1 MTRPHAFTLLRLH
14 PLPTGEGEYFH
25 WLHPSGAQVLH
36 FATPDP
42 CWVFS
47 TSFYTPPPDESGVTH
62 VLEHLALCGS
72 RNYPS
77 GQPFFEAQSASPRD
91 YMNASTTR
99 DWTAYT
105 FASRVESDY
114 WSLLNLYL
122 DACFHPLLRDQSF
135 EQEAWRVERGHY
147 QGVVYNEMSGA
158 MTHSA
163 RVMRDLVGR
172 ALFPGSPYSR
182 NSGGDPAHLVNLT
195 PDDVRAYHRTH
206 YTASNAC
213 FYSSGDLD
221 PTSLLIR
228 LDEFLG
234 DVPVGTAV
242 QRQEPAQFSLPKL
255 EHTHPGG
262 DQVLL
267 AWVTSPRADSLEHF
281 ALTALSFA
289 LLGHPGAPLAQALSA
304 HGSGLA
310 DYTGFHSETPQG
322 VFAVGVRGTVDAAAV
337 WNTVQATLQGNL
349 DDGLIEAALTRFEL
363 EDLDTS
369 HGAVPYGVR
378 RLFNALSAH
387 HHGADPCLLARLEPG
402 IQALRALSDRPGYF
416 RRLIDDHLL
425 GNSRRTAI
433 VMKRGLAAALPTPPA
448 GARESVRRS
457 AEESIRP
464 SASAASPSP
473 ARGPAGTLPAQH
485 VRLEPLTGLPV
496 PAQRVSTPGT
506 GLTHL
511 TLSGSLAHLSS
522 ETLPLVA
529 LYGTLAP
536 RSEVGGGT
544 LTAQL
549 QTWGAL
555 CQFSVDTLHS
565 PEDSGAVSAQWTLS
579 LKVLSRHL
587 PQVTALLR
595 RWTQTPVFGPLT
607 VTQSLEE
614 RLRTFETLLVTQG
627 HNLALLQAG
636 LGVSPA
642 LHLRDA
648 LDGWGAFQHLQVWR
662 NDPALGDALEH
673 LHRNLWR
680 RPGLSLLA
688 VTDLDD
694 QALRDAFGELL
705 ADLPDER
712 LPETPSPVAPWSPR
726 RSLWT
731 HELAV
736 PVASGA
742 WAFSGVPYQHPDA
755 PALTLLSRV
764 LHERLHEQVRQL
776 GGAYGATCR
785 ASAEQGLVLCASLR
799 DPDIG
804 RSLKLF
810 QTLPRLLE
818 PLTPADLRHARTSAA
833 RLLRPLTSLPGAARK
848 AFLDARQGYTPA
860 LRDAFYDQVAGTHAD
875 DLRRVASR
883 YLQGGAGA
891 VLADA
896 LTLDSLEDHHVALA

>member
-1 MTRPHAFTLLRLH
+1 MTHPHAFTLLRRH
-14 PLPTGEGEYFH
+14 PLPTGEGEYLH
-25 WLHPSGAQVLH
+25 WIHPSGAQVLH

-47 TSFYTPPPDESGVTH
+47 ASFYTPPPDESGVTH

-72 RNYPS
+72 RHYPS
-77 GQPFFEAQSASPRD
+77 GQPFFEAQGASPRD

-114 WSLLNLYL
+114 WSLLSLYL

-135 EQEAWRVERGHY
+135 QQEAWRVERGSY

-158 MTHSA
+158 MAHSA

-195 PDDVRAYHRTH
+195 PDDVRAYHQTH
-206 YTASNAC
+206 YTANNVC
-213 FYSSGDLD
+213 FYSSGDLKLT
-221 PTSLLIR
+221 PLLIR
-228 LDEFLG
+228 LDQSLQN
-234 DVPVGTAV
+234 VPVGTAV
-242 QRQEPAQFSLPKL
+242 PRGEQTQLPLARL

-262 DQVLL
+262 EQVLL
-267 AWVTSPRADSLEHF
+267 AWATSPRADSLEHF

-310 DYTGFHSETPQG
+310 DYTGFHSETPEG
-322 VFAVGVRGTVDAAAV
+322 VFAVGIRGTVDAEAV
-337 WNTVQATLQGNL
+337 WDTVQATLQGGV
-349 DDGLIEAALTRFEL
+349 DDALIEAALTRFEL

-387 HHGADPCLLARLEPG
+387 HHGADPCILARLEPG
-402 IQALRALSDRPGYF
+402 IQALRALPDRTGFF
-416 RRLIDDHLL
+416 RQLIHDHLL
-425 GNSRRTAI
+425 DNPRRTAV
-433 VMKRGLAAALPTPPA
+433 VMRRGPAVALPAPPA
-448 GARESVRRS
+448 GAQE
-457 AEESIRP
+457 AIRP
-464 SASAASPSP
+464 SPQASPSAP
-473 ARGPAGTLPAQH
+473 VHSPAGSLPPLH
-485 VRLEPLTGLPV
+485 IRLEPLAGLSI
-496 PAQRVSTPGT
+496 PAQRVATPGT

-511 TLSGSLAHLSS
+511 TLSGSLAHLSR

-529 LYGTLAP
+529 LYGSLAP
-536 RSEVGGGT
+536 RSEVGGKA

-565 PEDSGAVSAQWTLS
+565 PNDSGAVAAQWTLS

-595 RWTQTPVFGPLT
+595 GWIKAPEVRPLT
-607 VTQSLEE
+607 VIQSVEE

-627 HNLALLQAG
+627 HQLALLQAG

-642 LHLRDA
+642 LQLRDT

-673 LHRNLWR
+673 LHRDLWR
-680 RPGLSLLA
+680 QPGLSLLA
-688 VTDLDD
+688 VSDLDD
-694 QALRDAFGELL
+694 DLLRGTLGELL
-705 ADLPDER
+705 ADLPDDR
-712 LPETPSPVAPWSPR
+712 LPGTQIPAVPWSPR
-726 RSLWT
+726 RSLWS
-731 HELAV
+731 HELPV

-742 WAFSGVPYQHPDA
+742 WAFSGVPYRHPDA
-755 PALTLLSRV
+755 PALALLSRV

-785 ASAEQGLVLCASLR
+785 ASAEQGLLLCASLR

-810 QTLPRLLE
+810 QALPELLE
-818 PLTPADLRHARTSAA
+818 PLTSADLCHARTSAA
-833 RLLRPLTSLPGAARK
+833 RLLRPLTSLPGAARR
-848 AFLDARQGYTPA
+848 AFLDAQQGYTPA
-860 LRDAFYDQVAGTHAD
+860 LRDAFYDQVASTQAD
-875 DLRRVASR
+875 DLRRVAGH
-883 YLQGGAGA
+883 YLRGGAGA

-896 LTLDSLEDHHVALA
+896 LTLSSLEEHHVALA